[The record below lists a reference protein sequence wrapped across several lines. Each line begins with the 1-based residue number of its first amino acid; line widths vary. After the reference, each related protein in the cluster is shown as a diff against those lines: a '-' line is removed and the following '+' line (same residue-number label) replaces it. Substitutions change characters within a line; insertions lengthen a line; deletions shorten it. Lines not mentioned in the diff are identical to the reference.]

1 MSSIALKPFDVQ
13 SSVGYHSQ
21 PLFVLGCGRAEQS
34 YEAAGVATM
43 GGAFGVRAGSAYFA
57 RYAYFSP

>member
-21 PLFVLGCGRAEQS
+21 PLFVLVV
-34 YEAAGVATM
+34 VAPSSPM
-43 GGAFGVRAGSAYFA
+43 RLPVWPQWGVRLGSALVWGPWA
-57 RYAYFSP
+57 LAGP